1 MRLIIFGPPGVG
13 KGTIS
18 AMIKKEFSIPHISSG
33 NLIREMIAGNGHFA
47 AELKPFLDRG
57 QLVPDAIAINIIK
70 ERVEQKDCDHGFIL
84 DGFPRTIPQ
93 AEFLDRMLGN
103 INLNIEHVLNLI
115 ASDKV
120 IIERLS
126 GRRICKKCDAVYH
139 IINLKPKKEGICD
152 NCGSTLFQRDDDK
165 QDIIKKRIKVYHKE
179 TQPLIAYYNDKGI
192 LVDIQTEKL
201 IEGIFLDVKKVL
213 EN

>member
-84 DGFPRTIPQ
+84 DGFPRTGAQ
-93 AEFLDRMLGN
+93 AKALDSTLA
-103 INLNIEHVLNLI
+103 LN
-115 ASDKV
+115 A
-120 IIERLS
+120 
-126 GRRICKKCDAVYH
+126 GAT
-139 IINLKPKKEGICD
+139 KKEVLEAMNG
-152 NCGSTLFQRDDDK
+152 
-165 QDIIKKRIKVYHKE
+165 H
-179 TQPLIAYYNDKGI
+179 I
-192 LVDIQTEKL
+192 LAEAKL
-201 IEGIFLDVKKVL
+201 IGRYKRQ
-213 EN
+213 